1 MIVKRI
7 QDVMSRSQ
15 FYDLLNTIHKL
26 KQDTFDYYTTVPEYL
41 LDQYN
46 VKMISTPGRALLDD
60 EFIFIDDD
68 HLAYFLLHT
77 V

>member
-15 FYDLLNTIHKL
+15 FYDLLNTIHAL

-41 LDQYN
+41 LDQCQ
-46 VKMISTPGRALLDD
+46 PPRPEGRGLG
-60 EFIFIDDD
+60 
-68 HLAYFLLHT
+68 
-77 V
+77 